1 MTARNYANQNG
12 GMTLEMLIDQ
22 ERIRAPKWNRQKPS
36 SLQWWDDASKE
47 FADLSS
53 GQTRVIV
60 GPNVKVDSV
69 FNRIELPALMKND
82 NISTISVIPTIIE

>member
-1 MTARNYANQNG
+1 M
-12 GMTLEMLIDQ
+12 
-22 ERIRAPKWNRQKPS
+22 
-36 SLQWWDDASKE
+36 
-47 FADLSS
+47 
-53 GQTRVIV
+53 